1 MRRGRAASRQS
12 CCAADARRAPQL
24 LQQPQPSTAA
34 FHAAWPG
41 SVHGCDAGGHVI
53 WVERF
58 AAMDFGVLAALSAA
72 DIVRGRA
79 SHMEALQRHKRAHA
93 PASPPSP
100 RLYLRHV
107 YVLDCG
113 GASASALLSSDVRRV
128 LAAVFGVSNDC
139 YTGTLHAVHVVN
151 VHRAAR
157 AAWALLRPLLHPETA
172 AKVKLH
178 GGPRDFLPAMARD
191 GLHAHA
197 LPPALG
203 GAHAGVTLQQLVA
216 QAQAT
221 PSTPSAQSASNRG
234 VAKRLGAGGGVAE
247 ARRAC
252 RGDGCSAALSS
263 FLTQSRAERLA
274 AATRTA

>member
-1 MRRGRAASRQS
+1 
-12 CCAADARRAPQL
+12 
-24 LQQPQPSTAA
+24 
-34 FHAAWPG
+34 
-41 SVHGCDAGGHVI
+41 
-53 WVERF
+53 
-58 AAMDFGVLAALSAA
+58 MDFAVLAALSAA
-72 DIVRGRA
+72 DIIRGRA
-79 SHMEALQRHKRAHA
+79 SHMEVLQRHKRAHA
-93 PASPPSP
+93 PTSPASP

-113 GASASALLSSDVRRV
+113 GASASALLSGDVRRV
-128 LAAVFGVSNDC
+128 LAAVFGVSNEC

-172 AKVKLH
+172 SKVKLH
-178 GGPRDFLPAMARD
+178 GGPRDYLPAMARD

-216 QAQAT
+216 RAHAA
-221 PSTPSAQSASNRG
+221 SSSASASASALPCHG
-234 VAKRLGAGGGVAE
+234 MAKWGGAGGGVAE